1 MSMFDIFRSKRGV
14 LNKRFH
20 DTINLFLKVYD
31 PEPTYNDHRYFATA
45 LDRASSI
52 LDDHEKYLSD
62 AAEENKSFDLNSAI
76 KLFKKGTQTPRD
88 LSEKELDQFYEI
100 FNLILKS
107 FKRITMRSYV
117 DRMSTALHVIF
128 INIGVMLDKSL
139 EEKYIKLWFFYKD
152 CLPYCED
159 FKYKKHL
166 PEELIKL
173 VEKKVLNKK

>member
-1 MSMFDIFRSKRGV
+1 MGIFDIFRSKRGV

-52 LDDHEKYLSD
+52 LDDHEKYLSEI
-62 AAEENKSFDLNSAI
+62 AAENKNFDLDSSI
-76 KLFKKGTQTPRD
+76 KLFKIGTQTPRD
-88 LSEKELDQFYEI
+88 LSTKELVQFYEI
-100 FNLILKS
+100 INLILMS
-107 FKRITMRSYV
+107 FKKITMRSYV

-166 PEELIKL
+166 PKELIKL